1 MPCLWARLSRPLA
14 IVTQRIGDAAMTI
27 LDDLFNGAEG
37 LWNSIQGTAD
47 QDQEV
52 VVYAV
57 PINVRS
63 SDLHGLQ
70 EFYGTTSEALPTD
83 RLIYSAASVEFQ
95 TPPTFAGSMLTI
107 TAPNFH
113 IFPVQP
119 NYGIQWQGNAS
130 TAATDDGT
138 GVVYFHVNAGGW
150 GNVQAFV
157 AVTLYNLRLEAF

>member
-1 MPCLWARLSRPLA
+1 
-14 IVTQRIGDAAMTI
+14 MTI

-57 PINVRS
+57 PISLRS

-70 EFYGTTSEALPTD
+70 ESSETTSETFPTD
-83 RLIYSAASVEFQ
+83 RLIYSAASVAFQ
-95 TPPTFAGSMLTI
+95 TPATFAGSTLTI

-113 IFPVQP
+113 TFPFQP
-119 NYGIQWQGNAS
+119 NYGVQFLGS
-130 TAATDDGT
+130 GPFTPTVDDVIGFFYFER
-138 GVVYFHVNAGGW
+138 GFSPYHAGRLFVVVNL
-150 GNVQAFV
+150 F
-157 AVTLYNLRLEAF
+157 TLRLEAASGGS

>member
-1 MPCLWARLSRPLA
+1 
-14 IVTQRIGDAAMTI
+14 MTI

-57 PINVRS
+57 PIIVRS

-70 EFYGTTSEALPTD
+70 EFYGTTSEVLPTD
-83 RLIYSAASVEFQ
+83 KLIYSAASVEFQ

-113 IFPVQP
+113 TFPFQP
-119 NYGIQWQGNAS
+119 N
-130 TAATDDGT
+130 
-138 GVVYFHVNAGGW
+138 
-150 GNVQAFV
+150 
-157 AVTLYNLRLEAF
+157 

>member
-1 MPCLWARLSRPLA
+1 
-14 IVTQRIGDAAMTI
+14 MTI

-57 PINVRS
+57 PINLRS

-70 EFYGTTSEALPTD
+70 EFFGTTSETFPTD

-113 IFPVQP
+113 TFPFQP
-119 NYGIQWQGNAS
+119 NYGVQFLGS
-130 TAATDDGT
+130 GPFTPTVDDVIGFFYFER
-138 GVVYFHVNAGGW
+138 GFSPYHAGRLFVVVNL
-150 GNVQAFV
+150 F
-157 AVTLYNLRLEAF
+157 TLRLEAASGGS

>member
-1 MPCLWARLSRPLA
+1 
-14 IVTQRIGDAAMTI
+14 MTL
-27 LDDLFNGAEG
+27 LDDLFKGAEV
-37 LWNSIQGTAD
+37 LRNSIQGTAD

-57 PINVRS
+57 PINLRS

-70 EFYGTTSEALPTD
+70 EFFGTTSEAFPTD

-113 IFPVQP
+113 TVPFHP
-119 NYGIQWQGNAS
+119 NYGVQFLGS
-130 TAATDDGT
+130 GPFTPTVDDESRFFCFDRDFSPHAGRLF
-138 GVVYFHVNAGGW
+138 VV
-150 GNVQAFV
+150 
-157 AVTLYNLRLEAF
+157 VTLFTLRLEAAS

>member
-1 MPCLWARLSRPLA
+1 
-14 IVTQRIGDAAMTI
+14 MT
-27 LDDLFNGAEG
+27 LLNDLFKGAEV
-37 LWNSIQGTAD
+37 LRNSIQGTAD

-57 PINVRS
+57 PINLRS

-70 EFYGTTSEALPTD
+70 EFFGTTSEAFPTD

-113 IFPVQP
+113 TFPFQP
-119 NYGIQWQGNAS
+119 NYGVQFLGS
-130 TAATDDGT
+130 GPFTPTVDDESRFFCFDRDFSPHAGRLF
-138 GVVYFHVNAGGW
+138 VV
-150 GNVQAFV
+150 
-157 AVTLYNLRLEAF
+157 VTLFTLRLEAAS

>member
-1 MPCLWARLSRPLA
+1 
-14 IVTQRIGDAAMTI
+14 MTI

-70 EFYGTTSEALPTD
+70 EFYGTTSEVLPTD
-83 RLIYSAASVEFQ
+83 KLIKLLLDPGQSGIEKRSPLPEKYRLATVGEFC
-95 TPPTFAGSMLTI
+95 LR
-107 TAPNFH
+107 
-113 IFPVQP
+113 
-119 NYGIQWQGNAS
+119 
-130 TAATDDGT
+130 
-138 GVVYFHVNAGGW
+138 VNVNPLLHA
-150 GNVQAFV
+150 
-157 AVTLYNLRLEAF
+157 L

>member
-1 MPCLWARLSRPLA
+1 MML
-14 IVTQRIGDAAMTI
+14 

-57 PINVRS
+57 PISLRS

-70 EFYGTTSEALPTD
+70 EFSGTTSETFPTD
-83 RLIYSAASVEFQ
+83 RLIYSAASVAFQ
-95 TPPTFAGSMLTI
+95 TPATFAGSTLTI

-113 IFPVQP
+113 TFPFQP
-119 NYGIQWQGNAS
+119 NYGVQFLGS
-130 TAATDDGT
+130 GPFTPTVDDESRFFCFDRGFSPHA
-138 GVVYFHVNAGGW
+138 GRLFVV
-150 GNVQAFV
+150 
-157 AVTLYNLRLEAF
+157 VTLFTLRLEAAS